1 MSTWPASSR
10 SLRCSETP
18 YSSSSAK
25 VSNLHSGEQA
35 SWSSV
40 LLAGPL
46 PADLYWTETPFL
58 RSKSSG
64 WTLFDVTHSA
74 ASTRALGLLK
84 GVSPRTSLTP
94 RSYSMFGFSLAS
106 QSRVSAVARCQ
117 QVRPWMSR
125 CRISAPISTRRR
137 NGFRCRQTISNV
149 LCKSFTRS
157 ISARDLTIRSK
168 TLAACV
174 LVAQAAAICRT
185 VTPPCVTSQRS
196 LARSVSRRSSRIKAR
211 RPGTSVHLIED
222 QTVSAKFLWYSHSEG
237 RIPRRG

>member
-18 YSSSSAK
+18 YSAK

-46 PADLYWTETPFL
+46 PADLCWTETPFL
-58 RSKSSG
+58 RSTSG
-64 WTLFDVTHSA
+64 AWTLFDVTHSA
-74 ASTRALGLLK
+74 ASTRASGLFK
-84 GVSPRTSLTP
+84 GASPRTSLTP
-94 RSYSMFGFSLAS
+94 RFYTMFGSFLGS

-125 CRISAPISTRRR
+125 CRVAPLFTRRR
-137 NGFRCRQTISNV
+137 KGFRCRQTISDV

-168 TLAACV
+168 TLAACL

-185 VTPPCVTSQRS
+185 ASPWVTSQRS
-196 LARSVSRRSSRIKAR
+196 LARSVSHRSSRIKVTRHA
-211 RPGTSVHLIED
+211 G
-222 QTVSAKFLWYSHSEG
+222 
-237 RIPRRG
+237 